1 MTEKYAKTRLY
12 SLATLILIYLVA
24 PLPFINTPYVVFI
37 LTQMTFLT
45 IFAYVFNFLFGFTR
59 QLFLCIGAF
68 AGIGSYITGV
78 MLRDGIMGP
87 VEAVA
92 LSTFVVALVGWAVSL
107 LSVIRRFVVIF
118 TGIFTLAITLVF
130 TNLVTGLVNVTGG
143 ETGFRIRGVSLLFFD
158 VLPYYM
164 RYYYIAL
171 AALLLV
177 TVVSFYLIFYTKTG
191 YAYRCIMDDELS
203 AELVGINVQRVK
215 TVTALLASALL
226 GFSGALYGLFSQLI
240 APSYYM
246 FTSIDLPI
254 QLIVILGGKSSL
266 LGPYIGSGII
276 ALVNEVLRFLGPLTQ
291 LIYGL
296 ILMLLLTFFR
306 NGIVDF
312 LKKRIAPWLY

>member
-12 SLATLILIYLVA
+12 SLATLILICLVA
-24 PLPFINTPYVVFI
+24 PLPFINTPYAAFI
-37 LTQMTFLT
+37 LAQMIFLT

-59 QLFLCIGAF
+59 QLFLCIGAL
-68 AGIGSYITGV
+68 AGIGSYITGI

-92 LSTFVVALVGWAVSL
+92 LSTLVVALVGWAVSL
-107 LSVIRRFVVIF
+107 LSMIRRFVVIF

-130 TNLVTGLVNVTGG
+130 SNLVTGLVNVTGG

-171 AALLLV
+171 AALLFV
-177 TVVSFYLIFYTKTG
+177 TVVAFYLLLYTKIG

-240 APSYYM
+240 APSYYT
-246 FTSIDLPI
+246 FSSIDLPI
-254 QLIVILGGKSSL
+254 QLIVILGGRSSL
-266 LGPYIGSGII
+266 LGPYIGSVII